1 MNCSGEP
8 FTHICEWKKTFPLLW
23 LFGLILLDLGSGN
36 SGTRIRIN
44 DLLPFA
50 ILLVGFWLRV
60 GTCI

>member
-1 MNCSGEP
+1 VE
-8 FTHICEWKKTFPLLW
+8 KTFPLLW

-36 SGTRIRIN
+36 SGAGIRIN

-50 ILLVGFWLRV
+50 IPLVGFWLRV